1 MFGTTILIKMN
12 KVIVM
17 SLNIDLFYF
26 INNGL
31 ANPFFDAIM
40 PILCDC
46 GGFVTL
52 LALCILAILV
62 LKYYLKN
69 EKYLKIAKMCLYAL
83 VLSGIIAA
91 CLKLAYQSPRPFMQL
106 EHVRQ
111 LVVPTE
117 PNSFPSGHTSSSVSV
132 VTVLVW
138 CLRDK
143 KILITLLIAFAIL
156 IAFARV
162 YVGVHYPFDVV
173 VGAAVGVVSG
183 VVVLKLKG

>member
-1 MFGTTILIKMN
+1 
-12 KVIVM
+12 
-17 SLNIDLFYF
+17 
-26 INNGL
+26 
-31 ANPFFDAIM
+31 
-40 PILCDC
+40 
-46 GGFVTL
+46 
-52 LALCILAILV
+52 
-62 LKYYLKN
+62 
-69 EKYLKIAKMCLYAL
+69 
-83 VLSGIIAA
+83 
-91 CLKLAYQSPRPFMQL
+91 
-106 EHVRQ
+106 
-111 LVVPTE
+111 
-117 PNSFPSGHTSSSVSV
+117 V

>member
-31 ANPFFDAIM
+31 ANPFFDAVM

-69 EKYLKIAKMCLYAL
+69 EKYLKITKMCLYAL
-83 VLSGIIAA
+83 V

-173 VGAAVGVVSG
+173 VGAGVGVVSG
-183 VVVLKLKG
+183 VVVLKLKA

>member
-1 MFGTTILIKMN
+1 
-12 KVIVM
+12 M

-26 INNGL
+26 INNDL

-40 PILCDC
+40 LILCDC
-46 GGFVTL
+46 GGFLTL
-52 LALCILAILV
+52 LVLCILAILV

-69 EKYLKIAKMCLYAL
+69 EKYLDIAKMCLYSL
-83 VLSGIIAA
+83 VLSGIIVG
-91 CLKLAYQSPRPFMQL
+91 CLKLAYQSPRPFIQL

-111 LVVPTE
+111 LIVPTE
-117 PNSFPSGHTSSSVSV
+117 PNSFPSGHTSSSFSV

-143 KILITLLIAFAIL
+143 KIIITLLMAFAIL
-156 IAFARV
+156 IAFSRV
-162 YVGVHYPFDVV
+162 YVGVHYPFDVI

-183 VVVLKLKG
+183 VVVLKLKN

>member
-1 MFGTTILIKMN
+1 MN

-26 INNGL
+26 INNGI

-111 LVVPTE
+111 LVVPTDDRLCSLNMSASWLFQQN
-117 PNSFPSGHTSSSVSV
+117 PIHFRQDTHPH
-132 VTVLVW
+132 
-138 CLRDK
+138 K
-143 KILITLLIAFAIL
+143 
-156 IAFARV
+156 
-162 YVGVHYPFDVV
+162 
-173 VGAAVGVVSG
+173 
-183 VVVLKLKG
+183 

>member
-1 MFGTTILIKMN
+1 MGKPILINMN
-12 KVIVM
+12 KLIVM

-26 INNGL
+26 INNNL
-31 ANPFFDAIM
+31 ANPLFDAIM
-40 PILCDC
+40 PILCDF

-62 LKYYLKN
+62 LKYYFKN
-69 EKYLKIAKMCLYAL
+69 EKYLRIAKMCLYAL
-83 VLSGIIAA
+83 VLSGIITA
-91 CLKLAYQSPRPFMQL
+91 CLKLTYQSPRPFIQL

-117 PNSFPSGHTSSSVSV
+117 PNSFPSGHTSSSTSI

-143 KILITLLIAFAIL
+143 KILITLLIAFAVL

-162 YVGVHYPFDVV
+162 YVGVHYPFDVL

-183 VVVLKLKG
+183 VVVLKLKA